1 MQRGSS
7 FLNLLLT
14 CLRHQEFKTMH
25 MKETKIAP
33 GYLFSKGYTNYIF
46 SLLFLL
52 YMFDYIDRMVI
63 SSLFPFLKADWN
75 LTDTECGSLV

>member
-1 MQRGSS
+1 
-7 FLNLLLT
+7 
-14 CLRHQEFKTMH
+14 